1 MCSEARMDPSRRV
14 RALASHLLPLGV
26 AGEAVPSLISQ
37 TDNVK
42 VEQIGRVVV
51 VTMVMTKT
59 LNALSGAMK
68 KDIANAVLNADADP
82 SVGCIV
88 LTGSGKAFAAGA
100 DIKEMDKMT
109 FQEVTMGDFVKTF
122 EPLSKVRIPLIA
134 AVNGFAFGGGC
145 EIAVMCDIIIASDKA
160 VFGQPEIKLGVI
172 PGGGGTQR
180 LIRSIGKSKAMAL
193 ILSGRN
199 MSAEEAE
206 KAGLAAAVVKHE
218 ELMPYSMKLA
228 EEISNMGRLALMA
241 AKETV
246 GAAYELTLK
255 TGIDFEKNAFYSL
268 FATEDK
274 KEGMD
279 AFVQKRKAA
288 FRHK

>member
-1 MCSEARMDPSRRV
+1 MDPSRRV
-14 RALASHLLPLGV
+14 RTLASHLLPLGV
-26 AGEAVPSLISQ
+26 AGEPVPSLISQ

-42 VEQIGRVVV
+42 VEQIGRVVI

-145 EIAVMCDIIIASDKA
+145 EIAMMCDIIIASDKA

-180 LIRSIGKSKAMAL
+180 LIRSVGKSKAMAL

-288 FRHK
+288 FRHN

>member
-1 MCSEARMDPSRRV
+1 MDPSRRV

-42 VEQIGRVVV
+42 VEQIGRVVI

-145 EIAVMCDIIIASDKA
+145 EIAMMCDIIIASDKA

>member
-1 MCSEARMDPSRRV
+1 
-14 RALASHLLPLGV
+14 LLPLGV

-42 VEQIGRVVV
+42 VEQIGRVVI

-145 EIAVMCDIIIASDKA
+145 EIAMMCDIIIASDKA